1 MKTWF
6 QTLLFYVYIF
16 TLIICFV
23 CFSALCICVGVCVR
37 VRAHV
42 RFLLLQCY
50 SAYVQK
56 RASSFSAFS
65 TFSVVMDTHTEYVTI
80 VLSVIDSLSW
90 DVVTSL
96 DRRDFFGHSEFFLI

>member
-1 MKTWF
+1 MEAVEDENLVSNSF
-6 QTLLFYVYIF
+6 VLCLHIYIDYM
-16 TLIICFV
+16 
-23 CFSALCICVGVCVR
+23 LCVFLRFMYMCRG
-37 VRAHV
+37 V